1 MRSDQTRPCSFVIL
15 RPAIDA
21 ISFEINQFRYVRRK
35 LREERDNF
43 AKKPIQRVVKER
55 RSTERITDSGTL
67 PLRANQLRC
76 AQNGEL
82 PGDCRLHKPKDLLQ
96 FPNAEAS
103 RPQKI
108 NNAQTSAI
116 R

>member
-1 MRSDQTRPCSFVIL
+1 
-15 RPAIDA
+15 
-21 ISFEINQFRYVRRK
+21 
-35 LREERDNF
+35 
-43 AKKPIQRVVKER
+43 
-55 RSTERITDSGTL
+55 
-67 PLRANQLRC
+67 
-76 AQNGEL
+76 L